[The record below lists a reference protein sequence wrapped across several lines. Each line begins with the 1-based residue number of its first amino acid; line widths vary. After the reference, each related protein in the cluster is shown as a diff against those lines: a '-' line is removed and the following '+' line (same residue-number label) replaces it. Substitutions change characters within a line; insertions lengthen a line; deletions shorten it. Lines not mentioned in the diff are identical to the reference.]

1 MVGTVDSSQGH
12 DLKKV
17 DCRQKVDRMMQQVT
31 PTFRATLTA
40 AVAGAC
46 LLAAG
51 CATKP
56 DPTDEAAV
64 EAYNEANDP
73 LEPMNRYFFEVNQF
87 LDEILLKPFAGWY
100 HLALPDPAEDGVR
113 NVLRNL
119 KSPVYLA
126 NDLFQGE
133 WGRAGTT
140 AARFA
145 INSTVGIGGIF
156 DVASLLDLKH
166 HEEDFGQTLAVYG
179 SAEGPYL
186 HLPIIGPSNPR
197 DVTGRL
203 VDYALDPLTW
213 VGYIYDVS
221 YINTA
226 RAGLDAIDTRARN
239 LEAIDELKKG
249 SVDFYATVRSLYRQ
263 RRNDLIKNGE
273 TEQTASQIITEE
285 MIPEDD
291 VPVSFVPASAEDQ
304 VTTAE

>member
-1 MVGTVDSSQGH
+1 MTQH
-12 DLKKV
+12 
-17 DCRQKVDRMMQQVT
+17 VT
-31 PTFRATLTA
+31 PTFRATLMA
-40 AVAGAC
+40 AVAGVC

-56 DPTDEAAV
+56 DPADEAAV
-64 EAYNEANDP
+64 QAYNEANDP

-100 HLALPDPAEDGVR
+100 HLAMPDPAEDGVR
-113 NVLRNL
+113 NFLRNL

-133 WGRAGTT
+133 WSRAGTT
-140 AARFA
+140 AARFV
-145 INSTVGIGGIF
+145 INSTIGVGGII
-156 DVASLLDLKH
+156 DVASMMDLKY

-179 SAEGPYL
+179 AGEGPYL
-186 HLPIIGPSNPR
+186 HLPILGPSNPR
-197 DVTGRL
+197 DATGRL

>member
-1 MVGTVDSSQGH
+1 
-12 DLKKV
+12 
-17 DCRQKVDRMMQQVT
+17 MMQQVN
-31 PTFRATLTA
+31 PTFRATLMA
-40 AVAGAC
+40 AVAGLC
-46 LLAAG
+46 LLATG

-56 DPTDEAAV
+56 DPSDEAAV
-64 EAYNEANDP
+64 QAYNEANDP

-113 NVLRNL
+113 NFLRNL

-140 AARFA
+140 AARFV
-145 INSTVGIGGIF
+145 INSTIGVGGIV
-156 DVASLLDLKH
+156 DVAGMMDLNH
-166 HEEDFGQTLAVYG
+166 HEEDFGQTLAVWG
-179 SAEGPYL
+179 AGEGPYL
-186 HLPIIGPSNPR
+186 HLPIMGPSNPR
-197 DVTGRL
+197 DASGRL

-226 RAGLDAIDTRARN
+226 RFALDAIDTRARN

-263 RRNDLIKNGE
+263 KRNDLIRNGE
-273 TEQTASQIITEE
+273 SEQQASQMITED
-285 MIPEDD
+285 MIPEDGLE
-291 VPVSFVPASAEDQ
+291 PVTFVPAAPEDQ

>member
-1 MVGTVDSSQGH
+1 
-12 DLKKV
+12 
-17 DCRQKVDRMMQQVT
+17 MMQQVN
-31 PTFRATLTA
+31 PTFRATLMA
-40 AVAGAC
+40 AVAGVC

-51 CATKP
+51 CASKP
-56 DPTDEAAV
+56 DPTDQAAV

-113 NVLRNL
+113 NFLRNL

-133 WGRAGTT
+133 WDRAGTT
-140 AARFA
+140 AARFV
-145 INSTVGIGGIF
+145 INSTIGIGGFI
-156 DVASLLDLKH
+156 DVASMMDLQH

-179 SAEGPYL
+179 AGEGPYL

-197 DVTGRL
+197 DATGRL

-213 VGYIYDVS
+213 VGYVYDVS

-291 VPVSFVPASAEDQ
+291 VPVSFAPAKAEDQ

>member
-1 MVGTVDSSQGH
+1 
-12 DLKKV
+12 
-17 DCRQKVDRMMQQVT
+17 MMQQVN
-31 PTFRATLTA
+31 PTFRTTLAA
-40 AVAGAC
+40 AVAGLC

-56 DPTDEAAV
+56 DPADEAAV
-64 EAYNEANDP
+64 QAYNEANDP
-73 LEPMNRYFFEVNQF
+73 YEPMNRYFFEVNNF

-100 HLALPDPAEDGVR
+100 HLAMPDPAEDGVR
-113 NVLRNL
+113 NFLRNL

-133 WGRAGTT
+133 WSRAGTT
-140 AARFA
+140 VARFF
-145 INSTVGIGGIF
+145 INSTIGVGGLI
-156 DVASLLDLKH
+156 DVASMMDLKY
-166 HEEDFGQTLAVYG
+166 HEEDFGQTLAVWG
-179 SAEGPYL
+179 TGEGPYL
-186 HLPIIGPSNPR
+186 HLPLIGPSNPR
-197 DVTGRL
+197 DTTGRL

-213 VGYIYDVS
+213 VGYAYNVS

-263 RRNDLIKNGE
+263 KRNDLIKNGE
-273 TEQTASQIITEE
+273 TEQQASQIITEE
-285 MIPEDD
+285 MIPEDGD
-291 VPVSFVPASAEDQ
+291 MPVVFAPAKPEDQ

>member
-1 MVGTVDSSQGH
+1 
-12 DLKKV
+12 
-17 DCRQKVDRMMQQVT
+17 MMQQVN
-31 PTFRATLTA
+31 PTFRATLMA
-40 AVAGAC
+40 AVAGVC
-46 LLAAG
+46 LVAAG
-51 CATKP
+51 CASKP
-56 DPTDEAAV
+56 DPTDQAAV

-113 NVLRNL
+113 NFLRNL

-133 WGRAGTT
+133 WDRAGTT
-140 AARFA
+140 AARFV
-145 INSTVGIGGIF
+145 INSTIGIGGFI
-156 DVASLLDLKH
+156 DVASMMDLQH

-179 SAEGPYL
+179 AGEGPYL

-197 DVTGRL
+197 DATGRL

-213 VGYIYDVS
+213 VGYVYDVS

-291 VPVSFVPASAEDQ
+291 VPVSFAPAKAEDQ

>member
-1 MVGTVDSSQGH
+1 MA
-12 DLKKV
+12 
-17 DCRQKVDRMMQQVT
+17 
-31 PTFRATLTA
+31 AT
-40 AVAGAC
+40 AGLC

-56 DPTDEAAV
+56 DPADEAAV
-64 EAYNEANDP
+64 QAYDEANDP
-73 LEPMNRYFFEVNQF
+73 YEPMNRYFFEVNQF

-100 HLALPDPAEDGVR
+100 HLAMPDPAEDGVR
-113 NVLRNL
+113 NFLRNL

-140 AARFA
+140 AARFV
-145 INSTVGIGGIF
+145 INSTVGIGGLI
-156 DVASLLDLKH
+156 DVAGMMDLKH

-179 SAEGPYL
+179 TGEGPYL
-186 HLPIIGPSNPR
+186 HLPLIGPSNPR
-197 DVTGRL
+197 DATGRL

-213 VGYIYDVS
+213 VGYVYDVS

-263 RRNDLIKNGE
+263 RRNDLINNGE
-273 TEQTASQIITEE
+273 TEQQASQIITEE
-285 MIPEDD
+285 MIPEDGD
-291 VPVSFVPASAEDQ
+291 MPVVFAPAQPEDQ

>member
-1 MVGTVDSSQGH
+1 MTKPVN
-12 DLKKV
+12 
-17 DCRQKVDRMMQQVT
+17 
-31 PTFRATLTA
+31 PTFRATLMA
-40 AVAGAC
+40 AVAGVC

-64 EAYNEANDP
+64 QAYNEANDP

-100 HLALPDPAEDGVR
+100 HLAMPDPAEDGVR
-113 NVLRNL
+113 NFLRNL

-133 WGRAGTT
+133 WDRAGTT
-140 AARFA
+140 AARFV
-145 INSTVGIGGIF
+145 INSTIGIGGII
-156 DVASLLDLKH
+156 DVASMMDLKY

-179 SAEGPYL
+179 AGEGPYL
-186 HLPIIGPSNPR
+186 HLPILGPSNPR
-197 DVTGRL
+197 DATGRL

-291 VPVSFVPASAEDQ
+291 TPVSFAPASAEDQ

>member
-1 MVGTVDSSQGH
+1 
-12 DLKKV
+12 
-17 DCRQKVDRMMQQVT
+17 MMQHVN
-31 PTFRATLTA
+31 PTFRATLMA
-40 AVAGAC
+40 AVAGVC

-64 EAYNEANDP
+64 QAYNEANDP

-113 NVLRNL
+113 NFLRNL

-133 WGRAGTT
+133 WDRAGTT
-140 AARFA
+140 AARFV
-145 INSTVGIGGIF
+145 INSTIGIGGII
-156 DVASLLDLKH
+156 DVASMMDLDH

-179 SAEGPYL
+179 AGEGPYL

-197 DVTGRL
+197 DATGRL

>member
-1 MVGTVDSSQGH
+1 MTC
-12 DLKKV
+12 KKV
-17 DCRQKVDRMMQQVT
+17 DCRQKVDRMTQQVT
-31 PTFRATLTA
+31 PTFRATLMV

-64 EAYNEANDP
+64 QAYNEANDP

-179 SAEGPYL
+179 SGEGPYL

-213 VGYIYDVS
+213 VGYVYDVS

>member
-1 MVGTVDSSQGH
+1 
-12 DLKKV
+12 
-17 DCRQKVDRMMQQVT
+17 MMQQVN
-31 PTFRATLTA
+31 PTFRATLLA
-40 AVAGAC
+40 AVAGLC
-46 LLAAG
+46 LLSAG

-56 DPTDEAAV
+56 DPADEAAV

-113 NVLRNL
+113 NFLRNL

-133 WGRAGTT
+133 MGRAGTT
-140 AARFA
+140 AARFL
-145 INSTVGIGGIF
+145 INSTIGIGGFI
-156 DVASLLDLKH
+156 DVASMMDLKH
-166 HEEDFGQTLAVYG
+166 HEEDFGQTLAVWG
-179 SAEGPYL
+179 SSEGPYL
-186 HLPIIGPSNPR
+186 HLPVVGPGNPR
-197 DVTGRL
+197 DYSGRL

-213 VGYIYDVS
+213 VGYVYDVS

-226 RAGLDAIDTRARN
+226 RAGLEAIDTRARN

-273 TEQTASQIITEE
+273 SEQTASQIITEE

-291 VPVSFVPASAEDQ
+291 VPVVFAPASAEDQ
-304 VTTAE
+304 VTIAE

>member
-1 MVGTVDSSQGH
+1 
-12 DLKKV
+12 
-17 DCRQKVDRMMQQVT
+17 MMQQVT
-31 PTFRATLTA
+31 PTFRATLMA
-40 AVAGAC
+40 AVAGVC

-56 DPTDEAAV
+56 DPTDQAAV

-113 NVLRNL
+113 NFLRNL

-133 WGRAGTT
+133 WDRAGTT

-179 SAEGPYL
+179 TGEGPYL

-197 DVTGRL
+197 DATGRL

-291 VPVSFVPASAEDQ
+291 VPVSFAPASAEDQ

>member
-1 MVGTVDSSQGH
+1 
-12 DLKKV
+12 
-17 DCRQKVDRMMQQVT
+17 MMQQVN
-31 PTFRATLTA
+31 PTFRTA
-40 AVAGAC
+40 LITAVAGLC

-56 DPTDEAAV
+56 DPADEAAV
-64 EAYNEANDP
+64 QAYNEANDP
-73 LEPMNRYFFEVNQF
+73 YEPMNRYFFEVNNF

-100 HLALPDPAEDGVR
+100 HLAMPDPAEDGVR
-113 NVLRNL
+113 NFLRNL

-133 WGRAGTT
+133 WSRAGTT
-140 AARFA
+140 VARFF
-145 INSTVGIGGIF
+145 INSTIGVGGLI
-156 DVASLLDLKH
+156 DVADMMDLKY
-166 HEEDFGQTLAVYG
+166 HEEDFGQTLAVWG
-179 SAEGPYL
+179 SGEGPYL

-197 DVTGRL
+197 DATGRL

-213 VGYIYDVS
+213 VGYAYNVE
-221 YINTA
+221 YVNTI

-263 RRNDLIKNGE
+263 KRNDLIKNGE
-273 TEQTASQIITEE
+273 TEQQASQIITEE
-285 MIPEDD
+285 MIPDD
-291 VPVSFVPASAEDQ
+291 GDMPVVFAPAKPEDQ

>member
-1 MVGTVDSSQGH
+1 
-12 DLKKV
+12 
-17 DCRQKVDRMMQQVT
+17 MMQQVN
-31 PTFRATLTA
+31 PTFRTA
-40 AVAGAC
+40 LMTAVAGLC

-56 DPTDEAAV
+56 DPADEAAV
-64 EAYNEANDP
+64 QAYNEANDP
-73 LEPMNRYFFEVNQF
+73 YEPMNRYFFEVNNF

-100 HLALPDPAEDGVR
+100 HLAMPDPAEDGVR
-113 NVLRNL
+113 NFLRNL

-133 WGRAGTT
+133 WSRAGTT
-140 AARFA
+140 VARFF
-145 INSTVGIGGIF
+145 INSTIGVGGLI
-156 DVASLLDLKH
+156 DVADMMDLKY
-166 HEEDFGQTLAVYG
+166 HEEDFGQTLAVWG
-179 SAEGPYL
+179 SGEGPYL

-197 DVTGRL
+197 DATGRL

-213 VGYIYDVS
+213 VGYAYNVE
-221 YINTA
+221 YVNTI

-263 RRNDLIKNGE
+263 KRNDLIKNGE
-273 TEQTASQIITEE
+273 TEQQASQIITEE
-285 MIPEDD
+285 MIPDD
-291 VPVSFVPASAEDQ
+291 GDMPVVFAPAKPEDQ